1 VRRQVKTWYHVQALH
16 DACRLLL
23 SNQKLAPTP
32 GQPGALHYIGGHTK
46 PSADVS
52 LRTIDPDR
60 FAIINTA
67 TGETL
72 EEIEASSA
80 FFEVYDGAV
89 YMHHGRPFLCTK
101 LDLSGRV
108 AHVTPSAVRYYTS
121 PVNHRHVHVV
131 GGGVA
136 YNATSNKAFEAT
148 SARVG
153 QALVSLR
160 YSAYVRTAR
169 SSQIVLGAFCH
180 DALHAS

>member
-1 VRRQVKTWYHVQALH
+1 MA
-16 DACRLLL
+16 
-23 SNQKLAPTP
+23 NQKLAPTP
-32 GQPGALHYIGGHTK
+32 GQPDALHYIGGNTK
-46 PSADVS
+46 PSAEVS

-60 FAIINTA
+60 FVIINTA

-101 LDLSGRV
+101 LDISGRV
-108 AHVTPSAVRYYTS
+108 AHVMPSTVRYYTS
-121 PVNHRHVHVV
+121 VVNHRHVHVV

-136 YNATSNKAFEAT
+136 YNAASNKPFEAT

-153 QALVSLR
+153 QALISLR

-169 SSQIVLGAFCH
+169 GSQITFGAYCQGVVCAFTAVHTPGTSMQVLLSQSF
-180 DALHAS
+180 LRF